1 MPATPEL
8 TRRRNVGATLRSAA
22 AALALTGCAALPPAR
37 MALPEGLA
45 ALQPVDVAGLGG
57 GRSGEFSVG
66 PQRRRF
72 ERGADQARWFDRL
85 ETDKTDSRYTLALA
99 GGGSAEVGC
108 KARQARVVAGVL
120 DVPVR
125 PYGVTCLWRAGAEL
139 TLAATRHA
147 TLQERIGSWR
157 GGGTTLELRSVHRV
171 QGSALSLAAPI
182 GYLLLAGGRPVGAVE
197 HNGSVPRLW
206 RPDAASPLHG
216 PVTEA
221 ALALALLWDP
231 ASR

>member
-1 MPATPEL
+1 MPETL
-8 TRRRNVGATLRSAA
+8 IRKRRRNGGATLRSAA
-22 AALALTGCAALPPAR
+22 AALALTGCAALPPAQ

-45 ALQPVDVAGLGG
+45 ALQPVDVVGLGG

-66 PQRRRF
+66 AQRGRF

-85 ETDKTDSRYTLALA
+85 ETDKADSRYTLARA
-99 GGGSAEVGC
+99 SGGSAEVSC

-125 PYGVTCLWRAGAEL
+125 PYGVACLWRDGAEL

-147 TLQERIGSWR
+147 TLEERVGSWR
-157 GGGTTLELRSVHRV
+157 GGATTLELRSVHRV
-171 QGSALSLAAPI
+171 QGSPLPLEAPI
-182 GYLLLAGGRPVGAVE
+182 GYLLLGGGRPVGAVE
-197 HNGSVPRLW
+197 LNGSVPRLW

>member
-1 MPATPEL
+1 MPATPKQ
-8 TRRRNVGATLRSAA
+8 TRRRNAGASLQSAA
-22 AALALTGCAALPPAR
+22 AALALAGCAALPPAQ
-37 MALPEGLA
+37 MALPEDLA

-57 GRSGEFSVG
+57 GRRGEFSVG
-66 PQRRRF
+66 PQQGRY

-85 ETDKTDSRYTLALA
+85 ETDKADSRYTLARA

-120 DVPVR
+120 DLPVR
-125 PYGVTCLWRAGAEL
+125 PYGVVCLWRDGAEL

-147 TLQERIGSWR
+147 TLEERVGAWR
-157 GGGTTLELRSVHRV
+157 SGATTLELRSVHRV
-171 QGSALSLAAPI
+171 QGSPLPLAAPI

-197 HNGSVPRLW
+197 LNGIVPRLW